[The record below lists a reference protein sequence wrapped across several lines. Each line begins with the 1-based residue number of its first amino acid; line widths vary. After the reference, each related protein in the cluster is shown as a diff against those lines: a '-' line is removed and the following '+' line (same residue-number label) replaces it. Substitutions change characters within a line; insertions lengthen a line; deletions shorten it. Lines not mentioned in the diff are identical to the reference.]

1 MRQLSF
7 ACVIAC
13 LLQSLPPAVSAAEK
27 MNGFNLENALV
38 PVDQI
43 HSGGVSRDGIPAL
56 YAPKFIHASS
66 ANFLSDKDRVLGV
79 HRNGEA
85 KAFPLKIMNYHEI
98 VNDDFNGAGVL
109 VSFCPLCGSG
119 IAFAVDVEHG
129 GFGVSGLLYN
139 SDVLMYDRKTESLWS
154 QILGQAI
161 SGPARG
167 ESLEAIPI
175 SNTNWETWRRRYPD
189 TKVLSPETG
198 YVRNYDRDPYADYR
212 RSNKLWF
219 PVAARNRRFT
229 PKSMVIGI
237 GLDGLFKA
245 YPLDELPDA
254 KMSIEDSFAGRR
266 LTVEY
271 DKGSASADV
280 FDASGKEWPSVTLF
294 WFAWVAFHP
303 DTEVYV
309 SPDVK

>member
-1 MRQLSF
+1 MQQLSYVF
-7 ACVIAC
+7 VFAC
-13 LLQSLPPAVSAAEK
+13 LLQSLPPAVSATEK
-27 MNGFNLENALV
+27 MNGFDLENALV

-56 YAPKFIHASS
+56 YTPKFVDASS
-66 ANFLSDKDRVLGV
+66 VDFLSDKDRVLGV
-79 HRNGEA
+79 HQNGEA
-85 KAFPLKIMNYHEI
+85 KAYPLKIMNYHEI
-98 VNDDFNGAGVL
+98 VNDDFNGAGVV

-154 QILGQAI
+154 QILGQAV

-167 ESLEAIPI
+167 TSLEAIPI
-175 SNTNWETWRRRYPD
+175 SNTNWETWRQRYPG

-198 YVRNYDRDPYADYR
+198 YGANYDRDPYASYR
-212 RSNKLWF
+212 RSNRLWF
-219 PVAARNRRFT
+219 PVAAKDRRFK

-237 GLDGLFKA
+237 GLEGLFKA
-245 YPLDELPDA
+245 YPLNELPDA
-254 KMSIEDSFAGRR
+254 KTSIEDSFAGRR
-266 LTVEY
+266 LTVQY
-271 DKGSASADV
+271 DKSSASADV
-280 FDASGKEWPSVTLF
+280 FDASGTEWPSVTLF

-309 SPDVK
+309 SPDDK